1 MQQAIAAIIH
11 VKSHRFSGLYDVMKN
26 TATRDKLIDSGAELI
41 AQQGYNATG
50 INAVLKTCGVP
61 KGSFY
66 HYFSSKE
73 DFGLAVIE
81 RFADDYDAS
90 LAALLEDPAL
100 PPLERLRRYFATG
113 RAHMLDCDHTTGCLI
128 GNLGQELSG
137 QSDTFRDALNLVFQR
152 WEKRF
157 VACLSQAQADGT
169 INAAIPPEALASF
182 ILSGWEGA
190 ILRAKTLKSLAPM
203 EHFEAILF
211 DQVLVPR

>member
-1 MQQAIAAIIH
+1 
-11 VKSHRFSGLYDVMKN
+11 MKN
-26 TATRDKLIDSGAELI
+26 NVTRDKLIDSGAELI
-41 AQQGYNATG
+41 SQQGYNATG

-81 RFADDYDAS
+81 RFATTYDET
-90 LAALLEDPAL
+90 LVALLEDSDT
-100 PPLERLRRYFATG
+100 PPLERLKRYFAAG
-113 RAHMLDCDHTTGCLI
+113 RDHMNECDHATGCLI

-152 WEKRF
+152 WEQRF
-157 VACLSQAQADGT
+157 VRCLQAAQTRGDIAKH
-169 INAAIPPEALASF
+169 IAPEALASF

-190 ILRAKTLKSLAPM
+190 ILRAKTLKSVEPM
-203 EHFEAILF
+203 EQFEKILF
-211 DQVLVPR
+211 QQVLVRPSP

>member
-1 MQQAIAAIIH
+1 
-11 VKSHRFSGLYDVMKN
+11 
-26 TATRDKLIDSGAELI
+26 
-41 AQQGYNATG
+41 
-50 INAVLKTCGVP
+50 
-61 KGSFY
+61 
-66 HYFSSKE
+66 
-73 DFGLAVIE
+73 LAVIE

>member
-1 MQQAIAAIIH
+1 
-11 VKSHRFSGLYDVMKN
+11 MKN
-26 TATRDKLIDSGAELI
+26 TATRDKLIETGAELI

-81 RFADDYDAS
+81 RFASQYDER
-90 LAALLEDPAL
+90 LATLFEDVSL
-100 PPLERLRRYFATG
+100 PPLERIRRYFATG
-113 RAHMLDCDHTTGCLI
+113 REHMLDCDHTTGCLI

-152 WEKRF
+152 WEKRLA
-157 VACLSQAQADGT
+157 VCLKEAQNQND
-169 INAAIPPEALASF
+169 IDKAIVPEALASF

-190 ILRAKTLKSLAPM
+190 ILRAKTLKSVAPM
-203 EHFEAILF
+203 EHFESILF
-211 DQVLVPR
+211 AHVLAPSASCEASR

>member
-1 MQQAIAAIIH
+1 
-11 VKSHRFSGLYDVMKN
+11 MKN
-26 TATRDKLIDSGAELI
+26 NVTRDKLIDSGAELI
-41 AQQGYNATG
+41 SQQGYNATG

-81 RFADDYDAS
+81 RFATTYDET
-90 LAALLEDPAL
+90 LVALLEDSDT
-100 PPLERLRRYFATG
+100 PPLERLKRYFTAG
-113 RAHMLDCDHTTGCLI
+113 RDHMNECDHATGCLI

-152 WEKRF
+152 WEQRF
-157 VACLSQAQADGT
+157 VRCLQAAQTRGDIAKH
-169 INAAIPPEALASF
+169 IAPEALASF

-190 ILRAKTLKSLAPM
+190 ILRAKTLKSVEPM
-203 EHFEAILF
+203 EQFEKILF
-211 DQVLVPR
+211 QQVLARPSP

>member
-1 MQQAIAAIIH
+1 
-11 VKSHRFSGLYDVMKN
+11 MKN
-26 TATRDKLIDSGAELI
+26 NITRDKLIDTGAQLI
-41 AQQGYNATG
+41 SQLGYNATG

-81 RFADDYDAS
+81 RFATTYDAS
-90 LAALLEDPAL
+90 LVALLEDSET
-100 PPLERLRRYFATG
+100 PPLERLRRYFAAG
-113 RAHMLDCDHTTGCLI
+113 RDYMHECDHATGCLI

-152 WEKRF
+152 WEQRF
-157 VACLSQAQADGT
+157 ICCLTDAQQRGDIAT
-169 INAAIPPEALASF
+169 HTAPAALASF

-190 ILRAKTLKSLAPM
+190 ILRAKTLKSVEPM
-203 EHFEAILF
+203 EQFETILF
-211 DQVLVPR
+211 QQVLARPSP

>member
-1 MQQAIAAIIH
+1 
-11 VKSHRFSGLYDVMKN
+11 MKN
-26 TATRDKLIDSGAELI
+26 NVTRDKLIDSGAELI
-41 AQQGYNATG
+41 SQQGYNATG

-81 RFADDYDAS
+81 RFATTYDET
-90 LAALLEDPAL
+90 LVALLEDSDT
-100 PPLERLRRYFATG
+100 PPLERLKRYFTAG
-113 RAHMLDCDHTTGCLI
+113 RDHMNECDHATGCLI

-152 WEKRF
+152 WEQRF
-157 VACLSQAQADGT
+157 VRCLQAAQTRGDIAKH
-169 INAAIPPEALASF
+169 IAPEALASF

-190 ILRAKTLKSLAPM
+190 ILRAKTLKSVEPM
-203 EHFEAILF
+203 EQFEKILF
-211 DQVLVPR
+211 QQVLVRPSP

>member
-1 MQQAIAAIIH
+1 
-11 VKSHRFSGLYDVMKN
+11 MKN
-26 TATRDKLIDSGAELI
+26 NVTRDKLIDSGAQLI
-41 AQQGYNATG
+41 SQQGYNATG

-81 RFADDYDAS
+81 RFATTYDET
-90 LAALLEDPAL
+90 LVALLEDSDT
-100 PPLERLRRYFATG
+100 PPLERLKRYFAAG
-113 RAHMLDCDHTTGCLI
+113 RDHMNECDHATGCLI

-152 WEKRF
+152 WEQRF
-157 VACLSQAQADGT
+157 VRCLQAAQTRGDIAT
-169 INAAIPPEALASF
+169 HIAPEALASF

-190 ILRAKTLKSLAPM
+190 ILRAKTLKSVEPM
-203 EHFEAILF
+203 EQFEKILF
-211 DQVLVPR
+211 QQVLVRPSP

>member
-1 MQQAIAAIIH
+1 
-11 VKSHRFSGLYDVMKN
+11 MKN
-26 TATRDKLIDSGAELI
+26 NVTRDKLIDSGAQLI
-41 AQQGYNATG
+41 SQQGYNATG

-81 RFADDYDAS
+81 RFATTYDTS
-90 LAALLEDPAL
+90 LEALLEDSDT
-100 PPLERLRRYFATG
+100 PPLERLRRYFAAG
-113 RAHMLDCDHTTGCLI
+113 RDHMHECDHTTGCLI

-152 WEKRF
+152 WEQRF
-157 VACLSQAQADGT
+157 VRCLQIAQARGDIAT
-169 INAAIPPEALASF
+169 YLAPEALASF

-190 ILRAKTLKSLAPM
+190 ILRAKTLKSVEPM
-203 EHFEAILF
+203 EHFEKILF
-211 DQVLVPR
+211 QQVLVASD

>member
-1 MQQAIAAIIH
+1 
-11 VKSHRFSGLYDVMKN
+11 MKN
-26 TATRDKLIDSGAELI
+26 TATRDKLIDTGAELI

-81 RFADDYDAS
+81 RFANQYDES
-90 LAALLEDPAL
+90 LSTLLEDVSL

-113 RAHMLDCDHTTGCLI
+113 REHMLSCDHATGCLI

-137 QSDTFRDALNLVFQR
+137 QNDTFRDALNLVFQH

-157 VACLSQAQADGT
+157 VDCLQYAQDLGDIDAS
-169 INAAIPPEALASF
+169 IAPEALASF

-190 ILRAKTLKSLAPM
+190 ILRAKTLKSVAPM
-203 EHFEAILF
+203 EHFESILF
-211 DQVLVPR
+211 AHVLTPSTLCAASR

>member
-1 MQQAIAAIIH
+1 
-11 VKSHRFSGLYDVMKN
+11 MKN
-26 TATRDKLIDSGAELI
+26 TATRDKLIETGAELI

-81 RFADDYDAS
+81 RFANQYDERLAILFDDV
-90 LAALLEDPAL
+90 AL
-100 PPLERLRRYFATG
+100 PPLECIRRYFATG
-113 RAHMLDCDHTTGCLI
+113 REHMLDCDHTTGCLI

-152 WEKRF
+152 WEKRLA
-157 VACLSQAQADGT
+157 VCLEEAQNQNDIDKAMV
-169 INAAIPPEALASF
+169 PEALASF

-190 ILRAKTLKSLAPM
+190 ILRAKTLKSVAPM
-203 EHFEAILF
+203 EHFESILF
-211 DQVLVPR
+211 AHVLVPSASCEASR